1 MARNIS
7 ISVSVQDQY
16 SQSISSMREKTVAFN
31 KDIEELTA
39 KIKSLNK
46 EKISLNIDAVKAQQT
61 LRDLQQQ
68 FKSTGNA
75 ADQMVLQLANANYSN
90 VNKQIER
97 ISKSTQDAR
106 KELSNFVFHIPDFSQ
121 TNQTNPLNIQSNNS
135 GSDNSAILSA
145 FATTP
150 EGAVAVALAEKGED
164 VKEFLFDFFASDL
177 NDYYELRN
185 QFPQFVKN
193 QLSSYLTKNNED
205 LDMGLSISSNR
216 RINGNALNAFFA
228 NSQEAEKFIGDLK
241 SLSNKVPF
249 SYEQLLSMYSALNQ
263 SGNTPDENFNT
274 LQTLTN
280 LNGKIGV
287 DSADIIALTSQLAEM
302 RATDKIS
309 IEALDYLTKYGID
322 IFQELADKKGISEEA
337 VKTQISNGDIKG
349 SEISDSAI
357 QVLQDTQYNTST
369 SAAELTNMNTDFSS
383 YDYDELSIINQNQ
396 NNNLKE
402 AMARGYENE
411 RAIGLQ
417 RHAEWMSSE
426 TGQKLEQI
434 YEAKG
439 RLIAKQENDAEES
452 SDLMWEAIIN
462 GPTEEQ
468 NYANPSLEGMHNLYV
483 EGSDESLYSIAAA
496 QQTAAYSDYMQ
507 SEGAQSFFNA
517 QIAAVN
523 MIQNIAANDDSFLG
537 GWTAVGAEA
546 GRSYGSGF
554 NSGVNQTINFFTG
567 LGSILGVLPEG
578 MEATFGTPQFSNDE
592 KKVGVGLTGGGGDGK
607 GGGGVRPSAF
617 GLERVPYDN
626 YPALLHQGEQVLTA
640 QQVRQQKNIPSVTVT
655 GNQFVIREEA
665 DITKLAKAF
674 VAEMQKA
681 YAIT

>member
-39 KIKSLNK
+39 KIKNLNK

-68 FKSTGNA
+68 FKNTGNA

-90 VNKQIER
+90 VNQQIER
-97 ISKSTQDAR
+97 ITKSAQDAR
-106 KELSNFVFHIPDFSQ
+106 KELSNFVFHFPDFSQ
-121 TNQTNPLNIQSNNS
+121 INQTNSLNVKSNNS
-135 GSDNSAILSA
+135 GSDNSEILSA
-145 FATTP
+145 LATTP
-150 EGAVAVALAEKGED
+150 EGAIAVALAEKGED
-164 VKEFLFDFFASDL
+164 VKEFLFDFFTSDL
-177 NDYYELRN
+177 KDYNEAIS
-185 QFPQFVKN
+185 QFPHFVKN
-193 QLSSYLTKNNED
+193 QLSNYLTQNNED
-205 LDMGLSISSNR
+205 LDTGLSISSNR
-216 RINGNALNAFFA
+216 RINSKALDNFFE
-228 NSQEAEKFIGDLK
+228 NSQEAENFIENLR

-249 SYEQLLSMYSALNQ
+249 SYEQLLSMYSALSQ
-263 SGNTPDENFNT
+263 SGSNPDENFNT
-274 LQTLTN
+274 IQTLTK
-280 LNGKIGV
+280 LNSNF
-287 DSADIIALTSQLAEM
+287 DADPTDIISLTSQLAEM
-302 RATDKIS
+302 KATDKVS

-322 IFQELADKKGISEEA
+322 IFKELADKKGISEEA

-349 SEISDSAI
+349 SEISDSTI
-357 QVLQDTQYNTST
+357 QILQDTQYNTSPA
-369 SAAELTNMNTDFSS
+369 AAELTNMDTDFSS
-383 YDYDELSIINQNQ
+383 YDFDELSIINQNQ

-426 TGQKLEQI
+426 TGQKLVQV

-439 RLIAKQENDAEES
+439 RLIAKQENAAEES

-554 NSGVNQTINFFTG
+554 NSGVNQTINFFSG
-567 LGSILGVLPEG
+567 LGSTLGILPEG
-578 MEATFGTPQFSNDE
+578 MEATFGTPQFANDE
-592 KKVGVGLTGGGGDGK
+592 KKVGVGIMGGGGFGK
-607 GGGGVRPSAF
+607 GGGGVRGYAF

-626 YPALLHQGEQVLTA
+626 YPALLHQGEKVLTA

-665 DITKLAKAF
+665 DITKVAKAF

>member
-68 FKSTGNA
+68 FKNTGNA

-97 ISKSTQDAR
+97 ISKSAQDAR

-121 TNQTNPLNIQSNNS
+121 TNQTNSLNVQNNNS

-145 FATTP
+145 LATTP

-164 VKEFLFDFFASDL
+164 VKDFLFDFFASDL

-193 QLSSYLTKNNED
+193 QLSSYLTQNNED

-216 RINGNALNAFFA
+216 RIHSNALDDFFA
-228 NSQEAEKFIGDLK
+228 NSQEAENFIENLS

-249 SYEQLLSMYSALNQ
+249 SYEQLLSMYSVLNQ

-280 LNGKIGV
+280 LNSKIGV

-302 RATDKIS
+302 KATDKIS

-369 SAAELTNMNTDFSS
+369 SAAELTKMDTDFSS

-554 NSGVNQTINFFTG
+554 NSGMNQTINFFTG
-567 LGSILGVLPEG
+567 LGAILGVLPEG
-578 MEATFGTPQFSNDE
+578 MESTFGTPQFASDE
-592 KKVGVGLTGGGGDGK
+592 KKVGVGLTGGGGFGK
-607 GGGGVRPSAF
+607 GGGGVRPTAF

-665 DITKLAKAF
+665 DITKVAKAF